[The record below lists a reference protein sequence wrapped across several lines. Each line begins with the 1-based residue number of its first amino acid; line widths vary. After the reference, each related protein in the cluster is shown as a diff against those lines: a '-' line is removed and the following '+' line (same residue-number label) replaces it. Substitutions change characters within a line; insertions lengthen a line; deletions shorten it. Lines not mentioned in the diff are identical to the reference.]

1 MNIPVLAVRPMP
13 AAFHRKRCRMLRE
26 SLLLLAL
33 LSLPAGAGWVRV
45 GTGDC
50 PGPLQ
55 QASQGE
61 TPDPSRCTPD
71 FAGKTALCYTQVC
84 FPGCDY
90 VDLPTSKCR
99 GGAELAHV
107 YTCRPDLP
115 AR

>member
-1 MNIPVLAVRPMP
+1 MNMFVFTGSARRKSFYPKP
-13 AAFHRKRCRMLRE
+13 ARRFRE
-26 SLLLLAL
+26 FLLLLAL
-33 LSLPAGAGWVRV
+33 LSLPASAGWVRV

-50 PGPLQ
+50 PGPLL

-61 TPDPSRCTPD
+61 TPDPSRCTQD
-71 FAGKTALCYTQVC
+71 FAGKTSLCYTQVC

-90 VDLPTSKCR
+90 VDLPTSKCQ

-107 YTCRPDLP
+107 YTCQPDSP